1 LGYLRCREWTC
12 FHALKRLDRPTVP
25 RLLRSEFI
33 PSCLLSP
40 TEFLRSTS
48 RRTLFGLACPA
59 WVCSLF
65 ATLPRRPRAPGE
77 HLLPIRSVPGLSQP
91 LDGLLRLRFCGL
103 IASRYHVQ
111 GSSTVQ
117 GFLPARSLP
126 GSSPVRASVTLPP
139 SCSPASR
146 LPHRGASPSRPCSAV
161 RSVLRGRG
169 LASLSVAPLF
179 GFLSSS
185 RYSTAHRVPDSPG
198 HPLTTLPARSL
209 LGAVARNPSVKVAAR
224 RRSSRLLAIPWR
236 ALPVP
241 VGWPLRPA
249 HSVLPVCRLV
259 LLSSRNRSPLRVEPL
274 PARGW

>member
-12 FHALKRLDRPTVP
+12 FHALNRLDRPTVP
-25 RLLRSEFI
+25 HLLRSEFI
-33 PSCLLSP
+33 PSCLFSP

-59 WVCSLF
+59 WICSLF

-103 IASRYHVQ
+103 VASRYHVQ

-161 RSVLRGRG
+161 RSVLRGRC
-169 LASLSVAPLF
+169 LAFLSAAPLF
-179 GFLSSS
+179 GFLPPSGLRRLTVCPVTRAIRS
-185 RYSTAHRVPDSPG
+185 RRC
-198 HPLTTLPARSL
+198 
-209 LGAVARNPSVKVAAR
+209 
-224 RRSSRLLAIPWR
+224 
-236 ALPVP
+236 
-241 VGWPLRPA
+241 LRD
-249 HSVLPVCRLV
+249 
-259 LLSSRNRSPLRVEPL
+259 LSSGRWLGTPRSRSQPFAEAQGCSPFRGALCRCPLAGRYGPPTASCRCVV
-274 PARGW
+274 